1 MKQNNKV
8 EKYLS
13 EAQEYADS
21 NSGCKKVAV
30 GSLLL
35 PKGWSDSILIYG
47 CNNTMPVSCK
57 VYGCRRVELYGDDS
71 KDHRLPSDCRSIHSE
86 IDVIAQAAKYG
97 YATKGAILI
106 VTRYPCEACARAIV
120 DAGIKEVY
128 YGRQQAISDETE
140 AIFKCGGVKCV
151 HITTWDYE
159 DTRR

>member
-1 MKQNNKV
+1 MKQNKV

-21 NSGCKKVAV
+21 YSGCRKVAV

-35 PKGWSDSILIYG
+35 PKGWSDSIMIFG
-47 CNNTMPVSCK
+47 CNTTMPVDCK
-57 VYGCRRVELYGDDS
+57 VLGCRRVDLYGEDS
-71 KDHRLPSDCRSIHSE
+71 KDHRLPSDCRAIHAE
-86 IDVIAQAAKYG
+86 IDAIAQAAKYG
-97 YATKGAILI
+97 QALNGSILI

-120 DAGIKEVY
+120 DSGIKEVY
-128 YGRQQAISDETE
+128 YGRQETISDETD
-140 AIFKCGGVKCV
+140 AIFKRGGVKCV